1 MKSICENSCNITFIK
16 MQIADIFEKKFLF
29 GLGRHLWNIVG
40 VSGFIALLA
49 GIILFIE
56 GNSLENAKSKERFIG
71 KNKLITNEKITAATA
86 DMLSYEEW
94 KDQKGKEKKQ
104 LLSFDEW
111 IKENSQDSE
120 KLLSFEEWSISK
132 NISIPD
138 RSSRDFNSIR
148 DKYLKYQEKFISGV
162 GSNQYDK
169 YQIYKEDFLE
179 KASQEYEGYEVYKDP
194 FIQEQK
200 NLSETKRKQQNNYEQ
215 YLEDVDDRNLLK
227 RGRAVVSPFVMGYG
241 LAVIASASIS
251 AALLSIERNTRK
263 ED

>member
-1 MKSICENSCNITFIK
+1 MK
-16 MQIADIFEKKFLF
+16 IANIFERKFLF
-29 GLGRHLWNIVG
+29 GVGRHFWNTVG
-40 VSGFIALLA
+40 VSGFIALLT
-49 GIILFIE
+49 GIILFVE
-56 GNSLENAKSKERFIG
+56 GSILESTKSKERFIG
-71 KNKLITNEKITAATA
+71 KNKLITAEKISDVTAE
-86 DMLSYEEW
+86 MLTYEEW

-132 NISIPD
+132 NISIPE

-179 KASQEYEGYEVYKDP
+179 KASKEYEGYEVYKEP
-194 FIQEQK
+194 FLQEQK
-200 NLSETKRKQQNNYEQ
+200 NLSETKRQQQNNYEQ
-215 YLEDVDDRNLLK
+215 YLDDVDDRNLLK

-251 AALLSIERNTRK
+251 ASLLSIERNTRK